1 MGKDKAHV
9 NLVVIGHVDS
19 GKSTTTGHLIYKC
32 GGIDK
37 RTIEKFEKE
46 ATEMGKGSFK
56 YAWVLDKLKAER
68 ERGITIDIAL
78 WKFETKKFYFTII
91 DAPGHRDFIK
101 NMITGTSQAD
111 VAILMIPAATGEFEA
126 AYAKTGQLREHALL
140 AFTLGVKQII
150 VAVNKMDEKTVNYAQ
165 ARYEEIKDEVS
176 KFLTKVGYK
185 GETVPF
191 VPVSGWHG
199 DNLIER
205 SSNMPWYKGP
215 ILLEVLDSIIP
226 PKRPNDLPLRLPL
239 QDVYKIGGIGTVPVG
254 RVETGVL
261 KPGMTVV
268 FSPAQVST
276 EVKSVEMHHEQLE
289 SAEPGDNVGF
299 NVKNVSVKDIKR
311 GMVTGDI
318 KNDPPWPTGNFE
330 AQVIVLD
337 HPNRI
342 MAGYTPVLDCH
353 TAHIACRFNKLLQLV
368 NKRNGEVMEEN
379 PKFIKSGQ
387 AAICEMVPSKPM
399 CVEAFS
405 KYAPLGRFAV
415 RDMRKTVAVGVI
427 KIVRRKLA
435 DGSWIQS
442 GGKDDGKK
450 SAADAVLDKKA
461 AKALKAQQGTEAA
474 AADKAAAAKK

>member
-1 MGKDKAHV
+1 MKPGV
-9 NLVVIGHVDS
+9 LV
-19 GKSTTTGHLIYKC
+19 TFAPC
-32 GGIDK
+32 
-37 RTIEKFEKE
+37 
-46 ATEMGKGSFK
+46 
-56 YAWVLDKLKAER
+56 
-68 ERGITIDIAL
+68 GIT
-78 WKFETKKFYFTII
+78 
-91 DAPGHRDFIK
+91 
-101 NMITGTSQAD
+101 
-111 VAILMIPAATGEFEA
+111 
-126 AYAKTGQLREHALL
+126 
-140 AFTLGVKQII
+140 
-150 VAVNKMDEKTVNYAQ
+150 
-165 ARYEEIKDEVS
+165 
-176 KFLTKVGYK
+176 
-185 GETVPF
+185 
-191 VPVSGWHG
+191 
-199 DNLIER
+199 
-205 SSNMPWYKGP
+205 
-215 ILLEVLDSIIP
+215 
-226 PKRPNDLPLRLPL
+226 
-239 QDVYKIGGIGTVPVG
+239 
-254 RVETGVL
+254 
-261 KPGMTVV
+261 
-268 FSPAQVST
+268 T

-311 GMVTGDI
+311 GMVAGDI
-318 KNDPPWPTGNFE
+318 KNDPPQATGNFE

-427 KIVRRKLA
+427 KIVRRKLP

-474 AADKAAAAKK
+474 KDAAKK

>member
-1 MGKDKAHV
+1 MPKDKVHV

-19 GKSTTTGHLIYKC
+19 GKSTTTGHLIFKC

-37 RTIEKFEKE
+37 RAIEKFEKE

-111 VAILMIPAATGEFEA
+111 VAILMIASGVGEFEA
-126 AYAKTGQLREHALL
+126 GYAKNGQTREHALL
-140 AFTLGVKQII
+140 AFTLGVKQMI
-150 VAVNKMDEKTVNYAQ
+150 VCINKMDDKSVNYGEP
-165 ARYEEIKDEVS
+165 RYKEIKEEVT
-176 KFLTKVGYK
+176 KFLTKCGYNTK
-185 GETVPF
+185 DDKIPF
-191 VPVSGWHG
+191 IPISGWVG
-199 DNLIER
+199 DNMVER
-205 SSNMPWYKGP
+205 STNMKWYKGP
-215 ILLEVLDSIIP
+215 FLLEALDAIVP
-226 PKRPNDLPLRLPL
+226 PARPSALPLRLPL

-261 KPGMTVV
+261 KPGMTVT

-299 NVKNVSVKDIKR
+299 NVKNVSIKDIRR
-311 GMVTGDI
+311 GMVAGDI
-318 KNDPPWPTGNFE
+318 KNDPPLPTGNFE
-330 AQVIVLD
+330 AQVIVLE

-353 TAHIACRFNKLLQLV
+353 TAHIACRFDKLLSLV
-368 NKRNGEVMEEN
+368 NKRNGEVEEEN

-387 AAICEMVPSKPM
+387 AAIVEMVPSKPM

-427 KIVRRKLA
+427 KTVRRKQA
-435 DGSWIQS
+435 DGTLIQS
-442 GGKDDGKK
+442 GGKGDGTVTKPEVV
-450 SAADAVLDKKA
+450 D
-461 AKALKAQQGTEAA
+461 
-474 AADKAAAAKK
+474 

>member
-1 MGKDKAHV
+1 M
-9 NLVVIGHVDS
+9 L
-19 GKSTTTGHLIYKC
+19 
-32 GGIDK
+32 
-37 RTIEKFEKE
+37 F
-46 ATEMGKGSFK
+46 
-56 YAWVLDKLKAER
+56 
-68 ERGITIDIAL
+68 
-78 WKFETKKFYFTII
+78 
-91 DAPGHRDFIK
+91 
-101 NMITGTSQAD
+101 
-111 VAILMIPAATGEFEA
+111 
-126 AYAKTGQLREHALL
+126 LL
-140 AFTLGVKQII
+140 FQ
-150 VAVNKMDEKTVNYAQ
+150 
-165 ARYEEIKDEVS
+165 
-176 KFLTKVGYK
+176 
-185 GETVPF
+185 
-191 VPVSGWHG
+191 
-199 DNLIER
+199 
-205 SSNMPWYKGP
+205 
-215 ILLEVLDSIIP
+215 
-226 PKRPNDLPLRLPL
+226 
-239 QDVYKIGGIGTVPVG
+239 IGGIGTVPVG

-276 EVKSVEMHHEQLE
+276 EVKSVEMHHEQMDQ
-289 SAEPGDNVGF
+289 AEPGDNVGF

-311 GMVTGDI
+311 GMVCGDV
-318 KNDPPWPTGNFE
+318 KNDPPQPTGNFE

-427 KIVRRKLA
+427 KVVRRKQP

-450 SAADAVLDKKA
+450 LAADVPLDKKA
-461 AKALKAQQGTEAA
+461 QKALKAQQGT
-474 AADKAAAAKK
+474 DKK